1 MKLSEFDYHIPKSRI
16 AQYPLSER
24 HSSRLF
30 VLHKKLNKFEHK
42 AFKDI
47 VEYLQPGD
55 VIVLNDTRVIPA
67 RLYGVKPSGG
77 KTEVLLLRELRKNT
91 WEALVKGMHEGTV
104 IFKHG
109 ITASV
114 SRTNGVAAVKFDE
127 EEKAM
132 GRGLIGNDIK
142 NSLNEIGVIP
152 LPPYIKRKAEQ
163 SDTER
168 YQTVYAK
175 KEGAIAAPT
184 AGLHFTDELLNI
196 IKEKGIEVKTL
207 TLHVGRG
214 TFKPVLVSDIRRH
227 QMDEEFY
234 EIPEATA
241 DAVNRAKSE
250 KRRVIAIGT
259 TVTRALEA
267 SAGYSTGNR
276 IHPVRKKAMP
286 GRSNGVK
293 AGAGKA
299 SIFIYP
305 NYRFK
310 IIDALI
316 TNFHLA
322 ESTPMMLTSAFSG
335 LGILKKA
342 YSEAKKAGY
351 RFFSYGDAMLII

>member
-1 MKLSEFDYHIPKSRI
+1 MKLSEFDYHIPKSQI

-30 VLHKKLNKFEHK
+30 VLHKKPNKFEHK

-47 VEYLQPGD
+47 VEYLHPGD
-55 VIVLNDTRVIPA
+55 VLVLNDTRVIPA
-67 RLYGVKPSGG
+67 RLYGVNPSGG
-77 KTEVLLLRELRKNT
+77 KTEVLLLKELHKNT
-91 WEALVKGMHEGTV
+91 WEALVKGVHEGTV

-127 EEKAM
+127 GEEAM
-132 GRGLIGNDIK
+132 GRGMIGDDIK
-142 NSLNEIGVIP
+142 NSLNKIGVMP

-163 SDTER
+163 SDAER

-184 AGLHFTDELLNI
+184 AGLHFTDKLLNI

-250 KRRVIAIGT
+250 SRRVIAIGT

-267 SAGYSTGNR
+267 SAEYSTGNR
-276 IHPVRKKAMP
+276 II
-286 GRSNGVK
+286 K

-305 NYRFK
+305 DYRFK

-316 TNFHLA
+316 TNFHLP